1 MKEFFTY
8 LAIFLTTL
16 IGSVILWG
24 VMLSPVRA
32 DEVKEPIPSEF
43 YMNYTPDV
51 QLVLEY
57 EQCDKSDVS
66 RGWSAYAIELSTQR
80 KATGCWLY
88 SQEETVTIH
97 ISIGTDPKTGG
108 EQFLDY
114 RLFKSKFIPRYN

>member
-1 MKEFFTY
+1 MKTVNVAIAIY
-8 LAIFLTTL
+8 VISLASIFA
-16 IGSVILWG
+16 GAKVAS
-24 VMLSPVRA
+24 A

-51 QLVLEY
+51 QLVLQY
-57 EQCDKSDVS
+57 DQCDKSDIS